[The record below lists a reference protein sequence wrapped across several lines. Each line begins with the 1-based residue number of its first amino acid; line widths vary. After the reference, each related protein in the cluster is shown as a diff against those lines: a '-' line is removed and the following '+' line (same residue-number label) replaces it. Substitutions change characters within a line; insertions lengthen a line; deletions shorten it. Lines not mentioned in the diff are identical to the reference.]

1 MSNLIQDA
9 KEQISSIL
17 NRACEKAVGK
27 GELPAGAVL
36 SGSVEIPKDTANGDY
51 AAPVCV
57 VTERTRPS
65 STPIS
70 MTSACLTRRFSCNS
84 SVCFIT
90 S

>member
-51 AAPVCV
+51 AAPMMAGRLW
-57 VTERTRPS
+57 EMYRDDDK
-65 STPIS
+65 
-70 MTSACLTRRFSCNS
+70 
-84 SVCFIT
+84 
-90 S
+90 